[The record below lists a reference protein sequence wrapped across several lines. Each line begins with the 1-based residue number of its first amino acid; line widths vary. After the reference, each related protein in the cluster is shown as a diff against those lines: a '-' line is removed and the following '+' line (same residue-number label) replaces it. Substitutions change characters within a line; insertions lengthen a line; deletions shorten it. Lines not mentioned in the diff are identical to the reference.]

1 MSHSRRFYRLFG
13 LTIVSEID
21 LPELF
26 EAERGP
32 ADIVFRRGTVA
43 PLDPN
48 AVDCV
53 AQVGS
58 GVTVEIPKIARFH
71 IRDGSEIIIDAENCA
86 DPRSVRV
93 FLLGTASGVLIHQRG
108 LLPLHA
114 NAIELGSEA
123 FAFSGESGAGK
134 STLAAWF
141 HDRGARIIADDVCVI
156 GLGQGGEALAMPG
169 LPRFRLWR
177 EALERS
183 GRSVSNHSRSFGGD
197 DSYDKYDVAIT
208 VEGAVDQPL
217 PLRAIFL
224 LARGPRFEIAR
235 QYGVAAAEALFANTY
250 RGAYVN
256 AARIAA
262 QHYRLCLSVLA
273 TTPVF
278 KVTRSWELNRFDN
291 QAVEI
296 TKFISNLSLMLN

>member
-1 MSHSRRFYRLFG
+1 LSPSRRCYRLFG
-13 LTIVSEID
+13 LRIASEID

-26 EAERGP
+26 ETERGLT
-32 ADIVFRRGTVA
+32 DIVFKRGTVV
-43 PLDPN
+43 PLGPD

-53 AQVGS
+53 AQVDG
-58 GVTVEIPKIARFH
+58 GVTVEIPEVARFH
-71 IRDGSEIIIDAENCA
+71 IRDGREIIVDAENCA

-114 NAIELGSEA
+114 NAVELGSGA
-123 FAFSGESGAGK
+123 VAFSGESGAGK

-141 HDRGARIIADDVCVI
+141 HDRGARIVADDVCVI
-156 GLGQGGEALAMPG
+156 GLGEGGEALAMPG

-183 GRSVSNHSRSFGGD
+183 GRSVHNHLRSFGGND
-197 DSYDKYDVAIT
+197 AYDKYDVAIA
-208 VEGAVDQPL
+208 VEGTVDQPL
-217 PLRAIFL
+217 ALRAIFL

-235 QYGVAAAEALFANTY
+235 QYGVAAAEGLFANTY

-256 AARIAA
+256 AARAA
-262 QHYRLCLSVLA
+262 EQHYNLCVSVLA
-273 TTPVF
+273 RTPVF
-278 KVTRSWELNRFDN
+278 QVTRSWELNQFEE

-296 TKFISNLSLMLN
+296 STFISNLT

>member
-13 LTIVSEID
+13 LTIASEID

-43 PLDPN
+43 PLGPD
-48 AVDCV
+48 AVDYV
-53 AQVGS
+53 AQVDG

-183 GRSVSNHSRSFGGD
+183 GRSVGD
-197 DSYDKYDVAIT
+197 
-208 VEGAVDQPL
+208 
-217 PLRAIFL
+217 RAR
-224 LARGPRFEIAR
+224 ATGR
-235 QYGVAAAEALFANTY
+235 AN
-250 RGAYVN
+250 R
-256 AARIAA
+256 R
-262 QHYRLCLSVLA
+262 RRR
-273 TTPVF
+273 P
-278 KVTRSWELNRFDN
+278 
-291 QAVEI
+291 
-296 TKFISNLSLMLN
+296 

>member
-1 MSHSRRFYRLFG
+1 MNPSRRCYRLFG
-13 LTIVSEID
+13 LRIASDID

-26 EAERGP
+26 ETERGP
-32 ADIVFRRGTVA
+32 ADVVFRRGTVA
-43 PLDPN
+43 SLRPD

-53 AQVGS
+53 AQVDG
-58 GVTVEIPKIARFH
+58 GVTIEIPEIARFN
-71 IRDGSEIIIDAENCA
+71 IRGGSEIIVDAEICA

-93 FLLGTASGVLIHQRG
+93 FLLGTASGILIHQRG

-114 NAIELGSEA
+114 NAIELGSGAVA
-123 FAFSGESGAGK
+123 FLGESGAGK

-183 GRSVSNHSRSFGGD
+183 GRSVDNHSRSFGGD
-197 DSYDKYDVAIT
+197 DPYDKYDVAIAP
-208 VEGAVDQPL
+208 EGAVDQPL
-217 PLRAIFL
+217 ALRAIFL
-224 LARGPRFEIAR
+224 LARGPQFGIDR
-235 QYGVAAAEALFANTY
+235 QHGVAAAEALFANTY

-256 AARIAA
+256 AARAAA
-262 QHYRLCLSVLA
+262 QHYKLCISVIE

-278 KVTRSWELNRFDN
+278 QVTRVWVLDQFQK
-291 QAVEI
+291 QALKI
-296 TKFISNLSLMLN
+296 SRFISELG